1 MVDRL
6 TKDLLNK
13 VITEIKKEDN
23 QKQIEIEILNPL
35 LIKFSNKIYPYIK
48 LVFCM
53 FILHFVLIVIILI
66 LIIIYNQKKNNIINY
81 NGIQ

>member
-23 QKQIEIEILNPL
+23 QKKIEIEILNPL

-48 LVFCM
+48 LVSCM

-66 LIIIYNQKKNNIINY
+66 LIIIYNQKKNIITY